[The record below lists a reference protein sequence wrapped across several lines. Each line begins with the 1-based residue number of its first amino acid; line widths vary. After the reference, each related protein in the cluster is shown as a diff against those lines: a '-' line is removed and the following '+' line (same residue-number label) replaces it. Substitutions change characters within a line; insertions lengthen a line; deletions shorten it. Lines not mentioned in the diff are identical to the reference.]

1 MLGKDIV
8 VGHRKG
14 VTSLG
19 YLFDSGGL
27 EVEQCSDNRTLSIW
41 VDQSPLGACILYG
54 TIEPAMFCTS

>member
-14 VTSLG
+14 VSSLG

-27 EVEQCSDNRTLSIW
+27 EVEQWSDNRLSLVPFCIISGDRPVSTTLAFDSRG
-41 VDQSPLGACILYG
+41 LC
-54 TIEPAMFCTS
+54 